1 MLQESETTEPVVKLP
16 QVYFDIK
23 IGNREIGRIV
33 MMLRSDVVPKTADN
47 FKCLC
52 THEKGFGFQGSSFHR
67 IIPDFVCTLRAF
79 IFLSFK

>member
-1 MLQESETTEPVVKLP
+1 MKESEDAEPKVKLP

-67 IIPDFVCTLRAF
+67 IIPDFVRKLHAR
-79 IFLSFK
+79 IIHLG